1 MSLTKVSF
9 SMINGAAANILDFGA
24 DPTGVADST
33 AAIQA
38 AQQAS
43 KFVYCPPGDYSIA
56 GMRIYDQVN
65 LIGAGYE
72 NTRFLQR
79 DPDQPAI
86 NCLSDATVGQLLSLR
101 LENFGVVGHPSAT
114 VAAVIITAN
123 NPYAVYRSHFDM
135 IISECYEGLLSQ
147 TDANSVF
154 YCTFRVDVVDTQ
166 STSVTLNG
174 GTYNTYDFFIAQCGN
189 GRMMNHSGLNNT
201 FIRLVGEG
209 QVVCSGQNTIFLSP
223 TIEEL
228 PNTPPSPF
236 GFQLSGFNQTLIT
249 PTLILNAASSVK
261 ITACIKPFEDTL
273 VINPRFLVNGTL
285 NPFDENTQSWTLQG
299 PGQNNCVNK
308 MEVIYDGSNAN
319 KDLRKVARIG
329 DVSGFITAC
338 SGTYAGKSIQYQA
351 YDAGV
356 TANHQILNS
365 TDMMIYNLVG
375 TATLINVSL
384 GYVSAPRQNG
394 QTLTVFAQSAI
405 TALTWNGNGSD
416 ATAFPA
422 SMTAGQVIR
431 FVYDAG
437 RNKWWPC

>member
-1 MSLTKVSF
+1 MALTKVSY
-9 SMINGAAANILDFGA
+9 SMIEGAAANILDFGA

-33 AAIQA
+33 TAIQA

-43 KFVYCPPGDYSIA
+43 KFVYCPPGDYSVA
-56 GMRIYDQVN
+56 GLRIYDQVN

-79 DPDQPAI
+79 DPAQPAI

-101 LENFGVVGHPSAT
+101 LENFGVVGHASAT
-114 VAAVIITAN
+114 VTAVNVQAN
-123 NPYAVYRSHFDM
+123 TPYAIYRSHFDM
-135 IISECYEGLLSQ
+135 IISECYQALLVQ

-154 YCTFRVDVVDTQ
+154 YCTFSVDVVDTQ
-166 STSVTLNG
+166 TTSVILNG

-189 GRMMNHSGLNNT
+189 GRMMDHAGVNNT

-209 QVVCSGQNTIFLSP
+209 QVLCSGQNIIYLSP

-228 PNTPPSPF
+228 PNTPPSAY
-236 GFQLSGFNQTLIT
+236 GFVLSGFNQTLIT
-249 PTLILNAASSVK
+249 PTIILSAASSTK
-261 ITACIKPFEDTL
+261 ITYCIKPFEDSL
-273 VINPRFLVNGTL
+273 IINPRFLVNGTL

-329 DVSGFITAC
+329 DVNSFITAC
-338 SGTYAGKSIQYQA
+338 SGTYAGKSVQYQA
-351 YDAGV
+351 YAAGV
-356 TANHQILNS
+356 SVNHTILNS
-365 TDMMIYNLVG
+365 TDSMIYSLAG

-384 GYVSAPRQNG
+384 SYGSAPRQNG
-394 QTLTVFAQSAI
+394 QTLTVYASAAI
-405 TALTWNGNGSD
+405 TTLTWNGNGSD
-416 ATAFPA
+416 ATLFPL
-422 SMTAGQVIR
+422 SMTAGQVLR

-437 RNKWWPC
+437 TNKWWPN